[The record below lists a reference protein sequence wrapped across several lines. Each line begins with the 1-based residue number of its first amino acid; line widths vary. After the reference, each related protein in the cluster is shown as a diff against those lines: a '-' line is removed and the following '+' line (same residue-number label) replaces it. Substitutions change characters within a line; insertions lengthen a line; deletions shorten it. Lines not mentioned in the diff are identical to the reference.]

1 MDPLTS
7 AKAYAHLHH
16 VERGR
21 QMYGVLPYTHHLE
34 AVERV
39 LREVGI
45 EDIDLLVAAWLHDV
59 VEDTDVKLRDIVENF
74 GDDVAALVGAV
85 TNEPGE
91 NRKARAA
98 LTYPKIREVGPRA
111 IKLKLA
117 DRIANCRTGGGSLK
131 MYTREYHEF
140 RRNLWEQDYA
150 HDNQLN
156 LMWALLDEL
165 MGYGRFARES

>member
-39 LREVGI
+39 LRDFGV

-59 VEDTDVKLRDIVENF
+59 VEDTSVKIRDIVENF
-74 GDDVAALVGAV
+74 GEDVAELVRAV
-85 TNEPGE
+85 TNEPGQ
-91 NRKARAA
+91 NRAA
-98 LTYPKIREVGPRA
+98 KFAATFPKIRNAGARA
-111 IKLKLA
+111 LKLKLA
-117 DRIANCRTGGGSLK
+117 DRIANCQTGGGSLK
-131 MYTREYHEF
+131 MYTKEYPEF
-140 RRNLWEQDYA
+140 RRALWDPTDDL
-150 HDNQLN
+150 HLN
-156 LMWALLDEL
+156 LMWATLDEL
-165 MGYGRFARES
+165 MNYGRFARKD